1 MKIKKFLG
9 VVLTGCM
16 LFSVPVMAAEEQPD
30 NNVIVSDEVTIT
42 FEGTGTLQ
50 QMYENGDLDESIQNM
65 KAEFEASDNKGSVAR
80 EPAAPVSYVGVIQVR
95 STQGGYE
102 DIPRNQYT
110 TLVDHGGAEMY
121 VVTQKNGEGRDYAT
135 YCGTQVKSID
145 SASLD
150 FDNDR
155 IVDGWLYLWDLS
167 GMNESGQFTYKATS
181 YNSPWNTKST
191 WINIK

>member
-9 VVLTGCM
+9 VVLAGCM

-30 NNVIVSDEVTIT
+30 NVVVSDDVTIT
-42 FEGTGTLQ
+42 FEGTGKLQ
-50 QMYENGDLDESIQNM
+50 QMYENGDLDERIQDM
-65 KAEFEASDNKGSVAR
+65 KAEFEASDNKGTIAR

-110 TLVDHGGAEMY
+110 TLVDHCGAEMY
-121 VVTQKNGEGRDYAT
+121 VVTQKNGEGRDYAN
-135 YCGTQVKSID
+135 YCNMQVKSID
-145 SASLD
+145 YASLD
-150 FDNDR
+150 FNNDR

-181 YNSPWNTKST
+181 YNSPWNTMST